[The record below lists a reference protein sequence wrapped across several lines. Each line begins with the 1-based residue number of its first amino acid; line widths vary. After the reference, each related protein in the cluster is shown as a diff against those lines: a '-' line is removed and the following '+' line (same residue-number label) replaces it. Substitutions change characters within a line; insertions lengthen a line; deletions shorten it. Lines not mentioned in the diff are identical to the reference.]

1 MTRTPRESRSNERSH
16 VGIATLL
23 LAALGG
29 CGTLPVPTGATDAV
43 EFQEMR
49 FTLPAGQWERSPGS
63 PPSSQ
68 VLFTLSQGVGRAQT
82 LSIWRVS
89 YPNNMYGLAP
99 EVHTTNYW
107 NYEQYEKPR
116 PSEAP
121 WVRFERSKRTIAG
134 KQYPIMTFQWHY
146 PGASNPRAEA
156 HGIFLAYFP
165 DDFRSRE
172 RFYIF
177 QWTDVHPPGE
187 KQQGWE
193 WLDQVVAS
201 FTVGPVQE

>member
-1 MTRTPRESRSNERSH
+1 MTRTLRQLRSNERSH
-16 VGIATLL
+16 VGVATLL
-23 LAALGG
+23 LAALEG
-29 CGTLPVPTGATDAV
+29 CGTLPVPPVATDAV

-49 FTLPAGQWERSPGS
+49 FTLPAGHWERSPGS

-68 VLFTLSQGVGRAQT
+68 ILFRLNQGGGRAQT

-99 EVHTTNYW
+99 DVHTTNYW

-116 PSEAP
+116 PSGT

-134 KQYPIMTFQWHY
+134 REYPTMTHQWHY
-146 PGASNPRAEA
+146 PSASNPEAEA
-156 HGIFLAYFP
+156 HGIFLAFFP
-165 DDFRSRE
+165 DDFRRRE

-177 QWTDVHPPGE
+177 QWTDFHPPE
-187 KQQGWE
+187 AKPQGWE

-201 FTVGPVQE
+201 FTVGPVPNR

>member
-1 MTRTPRESRSNERSH
+1 MTRTPRESVGNERSH
-16 VGIATLL
+16 VGIVALF
-23 LAALGG
+23 LAMLGG
-29 CGTLPVPTGATDAV
+29 CGALPAPPAVTGAV
-43 EFQEMR
+43 EFREMR
-49 FTLPAGQWERSPGS
+49 FTPPAGQWERSPGS

-68 VLFTLSQGVGRAQT
+68 VLFTLGQEGGRTQT

-99 EVHTTNYW
+99 EVHTTNHW

-116 PSEAP
+116 PSGP

-134 KQYPIMTFQWHY
+134 KNYPIMTYQWHY
-146 PGASNPRAEA
+146 PGASNPKAEA

-165 DDFRSRE
+165 DDFRGRE

-177 QWTDVHPPGE
+177 QWTDVHSPGA

-201 FTVGPVQE
+201 FTVSPVANR

>member
-1 MTRTPRESRSNERSH
+1 
-16 VGIATLL
+16 VAT
-23 LAALGG
+23 G
-29 CGTLPVPTGATDAV
+29 AV

-68 VLFTLSQGVGRAQT
+68 ILFTLSQEGGRAQT

-89 YPNNMYGLAP
+89 YPKNMYGLSP
-99 EVHTTNYW
+99 ERHTTNMW

-116 PSEAP
+116 PSGA
-121 WVRFERSKRTIAG
+121 WVGFERSKRTIAG
-134 KQYPIMTFQWHY
+134 KEYPIMTYRWHH
-146 PGASNPRAEA
+146 PSPSNPEAEA

-165 DDFRSRE
+165 DDFRLRE

-177 QWTDVHPPGE
+177 QWTDFHPPRA

-193 WLDQVVAS
+193 WLDQVVAG
-201 FTVGPVQE
+201 FTVDPIPNR